1 MNIKRHF
8 DKIGTAGSV
17 FAALCCL
24 GTPALL
30 AFLSSI
36 GLAFII
42 RDAVLLPL
50 LALFLILTGYGL
62 WESKKVH
69 GRKEPITVFGVSAVV
84 ITVSMFI
91 SSIGVVLGMVGL
103 VGSTIM
109 NAVYR
114 KSCASGCE
122 VSNV

>member
-1 MNIKRHF
+1 MNVTRYF
-8 DKIGTAGSV
+8 DKIGTAGSI
-17 FAALCCL
+17 FAGLCCL

-42 RDAVLLPL
+42 HDAVLLPL

-62 WESKKVH
+62 WESKKAH
-69 GRKEPITVFGVSAVV
+69 GRKEPITVFGISAVGMV
-84 ITVSMFI
+84 ISMFI
-91 SSIGVVLGMVGL
+91 SSIGVVIGMVGL

-114 KSCASGCE
+114 KSCEKGITI
-122 VSNV
+122 